1 MENIIRKNL
10 HLQNFNYSTKIFNFK
25 EILDEIFGC
34 PTESLNLYLGEFD
47 KFKRENDQNTLAH
60 KVFYSNFD
68 KRIRPLYEKFQLE
81 IISKIIKVPFYYQK
95 IPTFRIGLPGNKF
108 VGEFHKDSD
117 YNHQTYEVN
126 FNLGISNYLGE
137 AALLTETFKDS
148 KEYIKSECPYGTI
161 FSFDH
166 IDCLHGSNPNTSNE
180 TMVSFDFRIAI
191 KSLYFE
197 NDSASS
203 VNMKKSFKPGS
214 YFSLNPIY
222 P

>member
-1 MENIIRKNL
+1 M
-10 HLQNFNYSTKIFNFK
+10 
-25 EILDEIFGC
+25 
-34 PTESLNLYLGEFD
+34 
-47 KFKRENDQNTLAH
+47 
-60 KVFYSNFD
+60 
-68 KRIRPLYEKFQLE
+68 
-81 IISKIIKVPFYYQK
+81 
-95 IPTFRIGLPGNKF
+95 PGNKF

-191 KSLYFE
+191 KSLYYE
-197 NDSASS
+197 DNSASS
-203 VNMKKSFKPGS
+203 VNMKTSFKPGS
-214 YFSLNPIY
+214 YFSINAIY